1 MTARKQASAADMA
14 TVLISVLMGAA
25 GIGVFIAGPITLMP
39 VHWGMDGQAD
49 GWGTRELVGGAIT
62 GLGFLTLLLAG
73 GMGLAAGRSQDI
85 ARTRALRFAQLVV
98 LLGLSLVTLFV
109 GSASLS
115 GMTSMNSALP
125 MAGAAVLFLVIG
137 AFLGR
142 VGANPFV
149 GVRTPWSYKSKL
161 AWERSNRLAGRLMFL
176 LGLGGL
182 VTAPF
187 APQPLGLQAL
197 VAGVLIAAA
206 WSVFESWRVWRADP
220 DRQPF

>member
-1 MTARKQASAADMA
+1 MTPRKQASAADMA

-25 GIGVFIAGPITLMP
+25 GVMIFVAGPTELMP
-39 VHWGMDGQAD
+39 VHWGPDGQVD
-49 GWGTRELVGGAIT
+49 GWGTRELVGGFTA

-73 GMGLAAGRSQDI
+73 GMGLAAGRSQDA

-98 LLGLSLVTLFV
+98 LLSLTLVTLFV
-109 GSASLS
+109 ASASLS
-115 GMTSMNSALP
+115 GMTSMNSAVP
-125 MAGAAVLFLVIG
+125 MAATALLFLIIG

-149 GVRTPWSYKSKL
+149 GVRTPWTFKSKL

-182 VTAPF
+182 VAAPF
-187 APQPLGLQAL
+187 SPQPLGLQL
-197 VAGVLIAAA
+197 LIGGVLIAAA